1 MARKHNRQLAADRA
15 YTNTCCRRSGSERKG
30 RIMAAKRKDGLLQ
43 KGFRMNGRRYVVY
56 GRTQKELFEAEK
68 AKREAIEKG
77 QERRNNPT
85 FAQYYERWADARR
98 DTVTE
103 STLRTQNKIFNVVSA
118 VYIENAAC
126 TFGELKLKEITI
138 DDLRYLQTQ
147 LAKTRISQS
156 VNDYT
161 AHLKH
166 VMSDA
171 LKERVIEYNPC
182 CLLKNLKRTEEKAR
196 DTKHRALSEEETKAF
211 FACKRCK
218 SSSYYNVFRFAITT
232 GARAGEIGALKYSDI
247 RNGMIYIDRTIT
259 RTETGSYAIGE
270 EAKTEA
276 GRRQIPL
283 NDQIKSVLA
292 DQKEINRM
300 LCGDILPLNDRIF
313 KAAGGGL
320 LLPTPID
327 RDIKKICKAA
337 GVEPFTMH
345 AFRATF
351 ATRAI
356 ENDMNPKT
364 LQEILGHSN
373 FNITMSLYGHALTD
387 TKKQAMQNLTINF

>member
-1 MARKHNRQLAADRA
+1 M
-15 YTNTCCRRSGSERKG
+15 T
-30 RIMAAKRKDGLLQ
+30 AKRKDGLLQ
-43 KGFRMNGRRYVVY
+43 KGFRVDGRRYVVY
-56 GRTQKELFEAEK
+56 GRTQKELFEAER

-77 QERRNNPT
+77 VQRRTNPT
-85 FAQYYERWADARR
+85 FAQYYERWTDARR
-98 DTVTE
+98 GSVKE
-103 STLRTQNKIFNVVSA
+103 ATLRSQAKIYNVVSG
-118 VYIENAAC
+118 IFLESAAR
-126 TFGELKLKEITI
+126 TFGELKIKDIMI
-138 DDLRYLQTQ
+138 DDLRTLQTE
-147 LAKTRISQS
+147 LAKTRTSQS
-156 VNDYT
+156 VNDYM
-161 AHLKH
+161 AHVKH

-171 LKERVIEYNPC
+171 AKERVIDYNPC

-211 FACKRCK
+211 FECDRCR
-218 SSSYYNVFRFAITT
+218 SSYYYNVFRFAITT
-232 GARAGEIGALKYSDI
+232 GTRAGEIGALKYSDI
-247 RNGMIYIDRTIT
+247 RNGMICIDRTIT

-270 EAKTEA
+270 DAKTAA

-292 DQKEINRM
+292 DQRELNCM
-300 LCGDILPLNDRIF
+300 LYGDILPLNDRIF

-356 ENDMNPKT
+356 ENNMNPKT

-387 TKKQAMQNLTINF
+387 TKKQAMQNLIINF